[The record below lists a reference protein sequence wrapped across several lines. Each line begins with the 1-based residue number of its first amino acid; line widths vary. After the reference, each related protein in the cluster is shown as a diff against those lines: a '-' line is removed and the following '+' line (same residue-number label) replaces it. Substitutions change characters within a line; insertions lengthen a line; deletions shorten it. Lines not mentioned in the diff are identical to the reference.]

1 MEAQPGSGAL
11 LSFND
16 PTHILEDAE
25 DVGSFDLFQGIGD
38 RQKRY

>member
-1 MEAQPGSGAL
+1 METQSSGCAL
-11 LSFND
+11 LSFDD
-16 PTHILEDAE
+16 PTHIVKEAE